1 MSRYLALVAA
11 VAMLGMAVGAERP
24 ANPPLVVNGDL
35 SLTTADFE
43 AYLEKV
49 PEKMRPDF
57 RANLERVRPTV
68 DGLWVY
74 RLMAKKAREA
84 GLADDPLVAARAAQA
99 SDAVLAEAYMKQ
111 AEKKIVIPDLTP
123 RARELYA
130 VRQKEFTLPEKI
142 HVQHILV
149 ATNDC
154 RNAEQALARAKEIRA
169 RLEGADSKAFL
180 AEAQKSSD
188 DPSRKTNKGD
198 LGLVATS
205 TLEAPFVEAVSKM
218 KVAGEVSA
226 PFETRYGYHIVRF
239 VAREPSRV
247 QTFDEVKEDLLA
259 AERQKLVDV
268 ARNAVVNAV
277 RTDPGNHVYVENV
290 EALAKAGKGSGGT
303 PASKP

>member
-1 MSRYLALVAA
+1 
-11 VAMLGMAVGAERP
+11 
-24 ANPPLVVNGDL
+24 
-35 SLTTADFE
+35 LTTADFE

-49 PEKMRPDF
+49 PEKIRPSF
-57 RANLERVRPTV
+57 RANLERVNPTV

-111 AEKKIVIPDLTP
+111 AEKKIVFPDLTP

-130 VRQKEFTLPEKI
+130 ARQKDFTLPEQV

-198 LGLVATS
+198 LGMVATS

-239 VAREPSRV
+239 VARQPARV
-247 QTFDEVKEDLLA
+247 QTFDELKEDLVA
-259 AERQKLVDV
+259 AERQKLIDA
-268 ARNAVVNAV
+268 ARNAEVSAM

-290 EALAKAGKGSGGT
+290 EALAKGGKGGT

>member
-1 MSRYLALVAA
+1 MAQYLALVAA
-11 VAMLGMAVGAERP
+11 VAMIGMAAGAERP

-49 PEKMRPDF
+49 PEKLRPDF
-57 RANLERVRPTV
+57 RANLERVNPTV

-74 RLMAKKAREA
+74 RMMAKKAREA

-111 AEKKIVIPDLTP
+111 AEKKIVIPDLTA

-130 VRQKEFTLPEKI
+130 VKQAEFTLPEQV

-154 RNAEQALARAKEIRA
+154 RNDEQALARAKEIRA
-169 RLEGADSKAFL
+169 RLEGADAKAFL
-180 AEAQKSSD
+180 SEAQKSSD

-198 LGLVATS
+198 LGMVAVT
-205 TLEAPFVEAVSKM
+205 TLEAPFVAAVSKL
-218 KVAGEVSA
+218 KTAGEISA

-239 VAREPSRV
+239 VARQPARV
-247 QTFDEVKEDLLA
+247 QTFDEVKEPLIA
-259 AERQKLVDV
+259 AERQKLLEA
-268 ARNAVVNAV
+268 ARAKEVSAMRN
-277 RTDPGNHVYVENV
+277 DPGTHVYVENV
-290 EALAKAGKGSGGT
+290 EALAKGGKGSGAK